1 MANNVNR
8 KIVRVNDNMGVKGIN
23 KQQGTTRYIY
33 DCLPINNVA
42 SNTTLHFFQG
52 VANRQFPFTNL
63 NQNKLNIG
71 ESLALQRFSLCL
83 LGTNSTTGA
92 VTSVLPIDNLAAG
105 TNALYRSDLTVN
117 IAQTE
122 VITKLPIHTMYAPF
136 NKKAQFYGQVLVNP
150 GEPTQIANLGIPHDV
165 FHFDSDVIIPPQLE
179 FVAHLQLPA
188 FNLNLATGQNFF
200 LMLTLEGFGSL
211 FAPKA
216 TF

>member
-1 MANNVNR
+1 MGNNVNR
-8 KIVRVNDNMGVKGIN
+8 KIVRVNDNMGIKGIS

-33 DCLPINNVA
+33 DALPI
-42 SNTTLHFFQG
+42 SNATSGKTLKFFEG
-52 VANRQFPFTNL
+52 VANRNFPFTNL
-63 NQNKLNIG
+63 NQNKLNVG

-83 LGTNSTTGA
+83 LGTDATTGN

-105 TNALYRSDLTVN
+105 TNALYRSDMTIT

-136 NKKAQFYGQVLVNP
+136 NKKSQFYGQVLVNP

-165 FHFDSDVIIPPQLE
+165 FHFDNDVIVPQQLE
-179 FVAHLQLPA
+179 FVCALELPSY
-188 FNLNLATGQNFF
+188 NLNLATGQNFF
-200 LMLTLEGFGSL
+200 MMLTLEGFGSL